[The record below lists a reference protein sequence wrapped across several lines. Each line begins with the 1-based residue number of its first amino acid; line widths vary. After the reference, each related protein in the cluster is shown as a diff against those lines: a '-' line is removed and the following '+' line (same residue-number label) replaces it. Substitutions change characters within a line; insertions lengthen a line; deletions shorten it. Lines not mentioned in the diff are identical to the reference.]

1 MAVVNPIG
9 LLSTTPVAPTGPA
22 PLAPRGPS
30 ANPDSG
36 SFSNLIKGLL
46 DKANEPHLQADTSMS
61 DLITGK
67 TDNVHNVV
75 LSAVKAD
82 LSFRMVLELRNRLTE
97 AYQEI
102 MRMQV

>member
-1 MAVVNPIG
+1 MAAMNPIG
-9 LLSTTPVAPTGPA
+9 LLSTSPVAPTGPTTI
-22 PLAPRGPS
+22 APRAPT
-30 ANPDSG
+30 PDSG
-36 SFSNLIKGLL
+36 SFSNVIKGLL
-46 DKANEPHLQADTSMS
+46 DNANEPHVQADTAMS
-61 DLITGK
+61 DLISGK

-82 LSFRMVLELRNRLTE
+82 LSFRLMLELRNRLTE